1 MTQVKDK
8 SRGGMR
14 KLIDFSISEKGC
26 FECSSHI
33 PGTGGYPRIQ
43 IRGKQTKMS
52 RFVYKE
58 CFGDIPDGHYV
69 LHKCDNPRCINPEHL
84 FTGTAKENFYDMRKK
99 GRENY
104 AKGSQSG
111 NSKLT
116 EIEILEIKR
125 MISKGISDREVAKKF
140 PVSHHTIYEIR
151 KGKTWKHVS

>member
-84 FTGTAKENFYDMRKK
+84 LLVR
-99 GRENY
+99 
-104 AKGSQSG
+104 Q
-111 NSKLT
+111 
-116 EIEILEIKR
+116 KR
-125 MISKGISDREVAKKF
+125 IS
-140 PVSHHTIYEIR
+140 TI
-151 KGKTWKHVS
+151 